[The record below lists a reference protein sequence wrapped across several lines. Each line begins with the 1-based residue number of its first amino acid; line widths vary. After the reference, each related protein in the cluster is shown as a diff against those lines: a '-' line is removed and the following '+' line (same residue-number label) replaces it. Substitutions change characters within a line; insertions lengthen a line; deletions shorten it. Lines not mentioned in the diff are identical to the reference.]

1 MLGVVE
7 KVEADVAAKL
17 ADLVEFVKKNYS
29 LARKERYE
37 IESAKIILASRLRC
51 GHLKPVEV
59 TKEIL
64 MYEQGFTE
72 VESVSILTH
81 LQGLELI

>member
-51 GHLKPVEV
+51 GHLRPVEV
-59 TKEIL
+59 TKEVL

-72 VESVSILTH
+72 AEAVSILTH
-81 LQGLELI
+81 LQSLELI